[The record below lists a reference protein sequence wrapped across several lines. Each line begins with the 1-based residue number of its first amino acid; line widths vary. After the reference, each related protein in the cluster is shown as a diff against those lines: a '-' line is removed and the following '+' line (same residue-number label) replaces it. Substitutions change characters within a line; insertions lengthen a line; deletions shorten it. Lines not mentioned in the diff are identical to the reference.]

1 MVMRSVSGE
10 LAEPILVGREEEI
23 KELQTC
29 LDLMIGGQGITV
41 FLSGEAGTG
50 KTRLVKEFLHLL
62 DTDKVLILSGWCL
75 SNAVDPYF
83 PFIESF
89 DSCSTEKSEQHEI
102 VSGQLR

>member
-1 MVMRSVSGE
+1 MRSVSGE

-50 KTRLVKEFLHLL
+50 KTRLVKEFLDLVE
-62 DTDKVLILSGWCL
+62 DRQ
-75 SNAVDPYF
+75 
-83 PFIESF
+83 SF
-89 DSCSTEKSEQHEI
+89 VAYWMVPQ
-102 VSGQLR
+102 QRR